1 MNNIKLVAF
10 DLDDTLWDGAD
21 VLNRA
26 EETTFNWI
34 QAQHPDIAACW
45 SIETLNELRKSVIAP
60 QIDYALQLTD
70 SRQRSFASAAAQVG
84 YNHEDAH
91 QFAEAAIEV
100 FMRARTEVVLFPEVE
115 ALMDLLAPDFKLAA
129 ISNGNC
135 RVEETAIGKYF
146 NISVSAEGI
155 GAAKPEIGMLSHC
168 QENYALSPSEC
179 VLVGDSDF
187 YDGQAARAAGWHFI
201 HYDING
207 LPLQGTINNLAQL
220 PDALAK
226 LNSANA

>member
-10 DLDDTLWDGAD
+10 DLDDTLWDGSE

-34 QAQHPDIAACW
+34 QSQHPDVASCW
-45 SIETLNELRKSVIAP
+45 TIETLKDLRKSLIAP
-60 QIDYALQLTD
+60 QVDYALQLTA
-70 SRQRSFASAAAQVG
+70 SRQRSFVSAAAQVG
-84 YNHEDAH
+84 YNQEDAH
-91 QFAEAAIEV
+91 EFAKAAIET
-100 FMRARTEVVLFPEVE
+100 FMRARSEVVLFPEVE
-115 ALMDLLAPDFKLAA
+115 ALLVSLAPKFSLAA

-146 NISVSAEGI
+146 NLSVSAEGI
-155 GAAKPEIGMLSHC
+155 GSAKPEIGMLTHC
-168 QENYALSPSEC
+168 QEKYQLDPSEC

-207 LPLQGTINNLAQL
+207 LPLEGTINNLTQL
-220 PDALAK
+220 HDALAR
-226 LNSANA
+226 LNHVDG